1 MSIRSI
7 LIITALVL
15 TIFLSGCQNNDQESG
30 HLQVFKSTDFAPEK
44 RAWLRDHLPAETV
57 AYLSM
62 PNLWNYLFDPKGDS
76 LHQLHTNPTF
86 QKQINA
92 IKLAA
97 EDNYINLIP
106 RDSHPLFKALMNN
119 QTGPIEIAVINYVAG
134 GPMPN
139 VAMASHFENFSHEQ
153 MNALLNQLLTQYTPG
168 IKPQI
173 STEQD
178 KQLWQFSF
186 QNMPHFIQ
194 YQASTGQFLM
204 LSGPGATQ
212 QKINHLWHKPTDPAL
227 NDIIELDK
235 QRDPSGLNLRMW
247 LSPAAIYPLLAG
259 FIPTEQRKKLEML
272 AINKTQYMWLGTSSN
287 AGKSSLAIHYLMPEA
302 GWRVFLPRSEHS
314 FDITTAGQPDS
325 VMQVALPTRQQWQTA
340 MNQPI
345 IPEKAKKSL
354 QDISDKLNDVFG
366 FEPSELLD
374 AYEQQ
379 FYLVN
384 DEAGRW
390 MALKI
395 KDSAL
400 HDRLSQQILD
410 VLQEQPLQNK
420 LAGVNIHHMHFST
433 MEKLY
438 LSTDEPNN
446 NTTDIERYLGLLKEH
461 HYWMQIDDVIY
472 MAKVPQILAELANT
486 DKPTQ
491 LSQWLAGQGLD
502 WHNSILAYG
511 TEVDHMPRD
520 IYYFYLT
527 FVQTLADLAG
537 TEIDLFAL
545 PTAQELNLPPT
556 GRFSLSVHSDSQGF
570 SVEIDYEYSLAEH
583 ILRPEAG
590 MLTVAVVGILAAYAV
605 PAYRDY
611 TLRAK
616 VMQSM
621 TDTAA
626 IKMAVAEHY
635 IANGDFLGAT
645 EMLSD
650 LPTFINL
657 DKTTGIITVKLE
669 HIDNSFNDE
678 DLVQLIPEITDMGIV
693 WHCQSNIKK
702 AWLPASCR

>member
-1 MSIRSI
+1 MLTRSAV
-7 LIITALVL
+7 IIIAFALF
-15 TIFLSGCQNNDQESG
+15 TFLSGCQENSQETK
-30 HLQVFKSTDFAPEK
+30 LLSTFESSDFAVE
-44 RAWLRDHLPAETV
+44 RSAWLRDHLPAETL
-57 AYLSM
+57 AYFSM

-76 LHQLHTNPTF
+76 LHQLHINPTF

-106 RDSHPLFKALMNN
+106 RNSHPLFKALMNN
-119 QTGPIEIAVINYVAG
+119 QTGPIEIAVINYVVG

-153 MNALLNQLLTQYTPG
+153 MSALLNQLLTQYTPG
-168 IKPQI
+168 SEPQI
-173 STEQD
+173 STEKD

-194 YQASTGQFLM
+194 YQANTGQFLM

-212 QKINHLWHKPTDPAL
+212 QKINNLWQKPTDPNL
-227 NDIIELDK
+227 NDIVKLDK

-247 LSPAAIYPLLAG
+247 LAPAAIYPLLAG
-259 FIPTEQRKKLEML
+259 FIPTEQRQKLELL
-272 AINKTQYMWLGTSSN
+272 AINKTQYLWLGTSSN

-302 GWRVFLPRSEHS
+302 GWRLFLPRSEHS

-325 VMQVALPTRQQWQTA
+325 VMQMALPTRQQWQTT
-340 MNQPI
+340 MNQPM
-345 IPEKAKKSL
+345 IPDKAKKSL
-354 QDISDKLNDVFG
+354 QDISDKLKDVFG
-366 FEPSELLD
+366 FEPGELLD

-384 DEAGRW
+384 DQAGRW

-400 HDRLSQQILD
+400 HDKLSQQILD

-420 LAGVNIHHMHFST
+420 LAGVNIHHMHFSSI
-433 MEKLY
+433 EKLY
-438 LSTDEPNN
+438 LGADKSNN
-446 NTTDIERYLGLLKEH
+446 NTADIERYLGLLKEH

-486 DKPTQ
+486 DKPAQ
-491 LSQWLAGQGLD
+491 LHQWLAGQGLD

-511 TEVDHMPRD
+511 TEIDHMPRD

-545 PTAQELNLPPT
+545 PTAQELNLPT
-556 GRFSLSVHSDSQGF
+556 KGRLSLSVHSDQQGF

-583 ILRPEAG
+583 LIRPESG

-611 TLRAK
+611 SLRAK
-616 VMQSM
+616 VMQSL

-626 IKMAVAEHY
+626 IKMAVSEHY
-635 IANGDFLGAT
+635 IASGGYSGFDKQLN
-645 EMLSD
+645 D
-650 LPTFINL
+650 LPTYISVDDAN
-657 DKTTGIITVKLE
+657 GMITVYLKT
-669 HIDNSFNDE
+669 IDDSFDDE
-678 DLVQLIPEITDMGIV
+678 DYVQLIPEISDMGIV